1 MFIFKK
7 TCCAWF
13 ISTNEWHAF
22 NVTSLNMSKEQI
34 AIKHENSVTS
44 FTDMSTLKCK
54 KQAPVPS
61 MKQSITK
68 DKSEEDI
75 AVIEQSLES
84 RSSHLMVPVP
94 EKDIS
99 ATPIFNTHFR
109 RREPKAGPSL
119 RPRGSKRSTMTW
131 PGCR

>member
-1 MFIFKK
+1 
-7 TCCAWF
+7 
-13 ISTNEWHAF
+13 
-22 NVTSLNMSKEQI
+22 MSKEQI
-34 AIKHENSVTS
+34 ALKHENSVTS

-54 KQAPVPS
+54 KQAPLPS
-61 MKQSITK
+61 VKQNITK
-68 DKSEEDI
+68 DRSEDDI
-75 AVIEQSLES
+75 AVIEQSLDTP
-84 RSSHLMVPVP
+84 RQSHLMVPVP

-99 ATPIFNTHFR
+99 SAPIFNTHFR